1 MAHME
6 LSQAIPIGSLVRTL
20 CSPYNLR
27 ISLGCLWPRRFEK
40 SHNHQEM
47 FRYAVQGF
55 ETFHLSLRPSCM
67 LARESHE
74 KDILEV
80 DILRRRV
87 FWPKPVSN
95 PFPSSIGYHSSYHT
109 LIVEGFVSN
118 ATDPADFF
126 LAEYM
131 HQIPSGQEWELRG
144 CKVCRM
150 QEFAE

>member
-6 LSQAIPIGSLVRTL
+6 RSQAIPIGSLVRTL

-27 ISLGCLWPRRFEK
+27 ISLGFLWPRRFEK

-55 ETFHLSLRPSCM
+55 ETFHLSLRPRCM

-80 DILRRRV
+80 DILRRRILAKAHL
-87 FWPKPVSN
+87 KPLFLHLWVIIHPATRLLSKVSCRM
-95 PFPSSIGYHSSYHT
+95 PRIQRTFSWRST
-109 LIVEGFVSN
+109 C
-118 ATDPADFF
+118 TRF
-126 LAEYM
+126 LA
-131 HQIPSGQEWELRG
+131 GKNGR
-144 CKVCRM
+144 
-150 QEFAE
+150 